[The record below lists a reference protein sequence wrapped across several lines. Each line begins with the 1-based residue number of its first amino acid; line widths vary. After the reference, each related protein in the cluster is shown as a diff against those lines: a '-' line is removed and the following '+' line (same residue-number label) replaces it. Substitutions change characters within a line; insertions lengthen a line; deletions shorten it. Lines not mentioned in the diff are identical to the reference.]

1 MCSAHFVLIYYIIN
15 LMDVITTHLNAD
27 FDALASMVAAK
38 KYYPDAFLVFPGS
51 QEKSVRDFIANS
63 GMSLDIKKIRDI
75 DFDNITR
82 LILVD
87 VKNPGRIGKLEN
99 IISNKGKVI
108 HVYDHH
114 PKSEND
120 VDGHKEIIELVGATS
135 TIFTEML
142 KKDRIKLSPAESSL
156 LMLGIYEETGSLMF
170 PCTTSRDLMAA
181 SYLLKKG
188 ANLNIVSKYIRRELG
203 PEEIDL
209 LNELIHSSSDH
220 VIHDSRIKIAT
231 ASRETYIG
239 DISPLAHIIKEI
251 DDVDA
256 IFLLVMM
263 EDRVQLIARSH
274 SQEVDVSEILHDFG
288 GGGHAQASSA
298 VVRGMTLEETS
309 HELLRILKEKVHP
322 TKTAKDIM
330 TSPVKTIRWNNTVK
344 TAEKT
349 MTQYSVNVLP
359 VLKNEALYGLIS
371 REVVEKA
378 LFHGFSNSR
387 VSEFCTTDVSSVSL
401 ATSIDIIELMMIEQN
416 QRFLPVVEENKIAG
430 AITRTDLLRS
440 LYESLLKKNRVRS
453 HEKLT
458 EKPSLGKY
466 LSSRIKAKFP
476 AEIVDLLRLCGTVSK
491 DLGFSAYL
499 VGGSVRDLILGEA
512 NLDIDIVIE
521 GDGIAFAR
529 KLGSKLGVKVKCHK
543 KFGTA
548 VVITDILKFD
558 VASARTEYYE
568 SPAAL
573 PKVEMSS
580 IKKDL
585 YRRDFTIN
593 TMAVKLDPDHF
604 GQLLD
609 FFGGQKD
616 LKDKTIRIL
625 HNLSF
630 IEDPTRAFRAIRFSE
645 RFGFKISKHTINLI
659 KTAVRINLFNKLSG
673 TRMYD
678 ELVLLFVETEPKK
691 AINRLAEYDL
701 LKFIHPNLV
710 ITKSLEE
717 IFESIQETISWF
729 KLLFFEEEI
738 NIGHLFLM
746 ALLDELN
753 RDERTESLKRL
764 DVPPSARNDMN
775 LGIEKAQVALA
786 RLYQARQSEIYNLL
800 QSLNIQTILYI
811 MAKSRNREQKKSVS
825 HYLTSLREIRPV
837 LTGSDLK
844 AMGYSPGPL
853 FKEILNAILEAKIDD
868 KIQSRDDEI
877 SFVKATFP
885 LVRK

>member
-1 MCSAHFVLIYYIIN
+1 
-15 LMDVITTHLNAD
+15 MDVITTHLNAD

-63 GMSLDIKKIRDI
+63 GISLDSKKIKDI
-75 DFDNITR
+75 DIEKISR
-82 LILVD
+82 LVLVD
-87 VKNPGRIGKLEN
+87 VKNPSRIGKLSKALN
-99 IISNKGKVI
+99 TKGLI
-108 HVYDHH
+108 THIFDHH
-114 PKSEND
+114 PKTDED
-120 VDGHKEIIELVGATS
+120 VNGQKEVIEHVGATS

-142 KKDRIKLSPAESSL
+142 KKDSVKLSVAELSL

-170 PCTTSRDLMAA
+170 PCTTPRDLMAA
-181 SYLLKKG
+181 AYLLKKG

-220 VIHDSRIKIAT
+220 IIHDSRIKIAK

-263 EDRVQLIARSH
+263 EDRVQVIARSH

-288 GGGHAQASSA
+288 GGGHSQASSA
-298 VVRGMTLEETS
+298 VVKNMSLEETS
-309 HELLRILKEKVHP
+309 NKLLTLLQEKVHP
-322 TKTAKDIM
+322 TKTARDIM
-330 TSPVKTIRWNNTVK
+330 TSPVNIISWNQTVK

-359 VLKNEALYGLIS
+359 VIKNENLYGLIS

-378 LFHGFSNSR
+378 LFHGFSKSK
-387 VSEFCTTDVSSVSL
+387 VSEFCTIDPSL
-401 ATSIDIIELMMIEQN
+401 VTPLTSISVIELMMIEQN
-416 QRFLPVVEENKIAG
+416 QRFLPVVEKDRLVG

-440 LYESLLKKNRVRS
+440 LYESLLKKSRVRS
-453 HEKLT
+453 HEKQT
-458 EKPSLGKY
+458 EKPSIGKY
-466 LSSRIKAKFP
+466 LSSSMKLKFP
-476 AEIVDLLRLCGTVSK
+476 PELFDLLRLCGTVAK
-491 DLGFSAYL
+491 DLGYSSYL
-499 VGGSVRDLILGEA
+499 VGGSVRDLIMGEI

-529 KLGSKLGVKVKCHK
+529 KLGKKLGVKVKSHK

-548 VVITDILKFD
+548 VVITNFLKFD

-593 TMAVKLDPDHF
+593 TMAIKLDPDHF

-609 FFGGQKD
+609 FFGGQRD
-616 LKDKTIRIL
+616 LKDKTLRIL

-673 TRMYD
+673 ARMYD
-678 ELVLLFVETEPKK
+678 ELVLLFLETEPEK
-691 AINRLAEYDL
+691 AIKRLAKFDL
-701 LKFIHPNLV
+701 LKFIHPDLT
-710 ITKSLEE
+710 ITRSLETT
-717 IFESIQETISWF
+717 FGAIQETISWF
-729 KLLFFEEEI
+729 NLLFFEEEL
-738 NIGHLFLM
+738 NRAHLFLM

-753 RDERTESLKRL
+753 HDLRNEALQRL
-764 DVPPSARNDMN
+764 YVPSSARAEIIS
-775 LGIEKAQVALA
+775 GIEEAKYALA
-786 RLYQARQSEIYNLL
+786 KLYRAGRSAIYHTLRP
-800 QSLNIQTILYI
+800 LNIQTILFM
-811 MAKSRNREQKKSVS
+811 MAKSRDKEQKKSVS
-825 HYLTSLREIRPV
+825 LYLTTLREISPD
-837 LTGSDLK
+837 LTGKDLQ
-844 AMGYSPGPL
+844 AMGYAPGPI
-853 FKEILNAILEAKIDD
+853 FKKIFTAILETKLDD
-868 KIQSRDDEI
+868 KIKGRDEEAA
-877 SFVKATFP
+877 FVKEHFP
-885 LVRK
+885 I

>member
-1 MCSAHFVLIYYIIN
+1 
-15 LMDVITTHLNAD
+15 MDVITTHLNAD

-51 QEKSVRDFIANS
+51 QEKSVRDFLENS
-63 GMSLDIKKIRDI
+63 GMSLNIKKLRDI
-75 DFDNITR
+75 NLDDITR

-87 VKNPGRIGKLEN
+87 VKNPARIGKLSD
-99 IISNKGKVI
+99 IVSNKGKVI
-108 HVYDHH
+108 HIFDHH
-114 PKSEND
+114 PKSEED
-120 VDGHKEIIELVGATS
+120 VNGHKEVIEPVGATS
-135 TIFTEML
+135 TIFTEIL
-142 KKDRIKLSPAESSL
+142 KKDRMKMTPAESSL

-181 SYLLKKG
+181 AYLLKKG
-188 ANLNIVSKYIRRELG
+188 ANLNIVSNYIRRQLG

-209 LNELIHSSSDH
+209 LNELIHSSTDH
-220 VIHDSRIKIAT
+220 VIHDSRIKITT

-263 EDRVQLIARSH
+263 EDRVQVIARSH

-298 VVRGMTLEETS
+298 VVRDMSLEEVS
-309 HELLRILKEKVHP
+309 HALLRMLKEKVHP
-322 TKTAKDIM
+322 TKTARDIM
-330 TSPVKTIRWNNTVK
+330 TSPVKTIRWSNTIK
-344 TAEKT
+344 TAERT

-359 VLKNEALYGLIS
+359 VLKKEDLFGLIS

-378 LFHGFSNSR
+378 LFHGFSKNR

-401 ATSIDIIELMMIEQN
+401 HTSIDVIELMMIEQN
-416 QRFLPVVEENKIAG
+416 QRFLPVVEKEKIVG

-453 HEKLT
+453 HEKLSD
-458 EKPSLGKY
+458 KPSLGKY
-466 LSSRIKAKFP
+466 ISSSIKSKFP
-476 AEIVDLLRLCGTVSK
+476 SEIVDLLRLCGRVAR
-491 DLGFSAYL
+491 DLGYSAYL
-499 VGGSVRDLILGEA
+499 VGGSVRDLILGET

-529 KLGSKLGVKVKCHK
+529 KLGSTLGVKVKSHR

-548 VVITDILKFD
+548 VVITNILKFD

-573 PKVEMSS
+573 PRVEMSS

-609 FFGGQKD
+609 FFGGQRD
-616 LKDKTIRIL
+616 LKEKTIRIL

-645 RFGFKISKHTINLI
+645 RFGFKISKHTLNLI

-678 ELVLLFVETEPKK
+678 ELVLLFVETDPKK
-691 AINRLAEYDL
+691 AIMRLAELDL
-701 LKFIHPNLV
+701 LKFIHPSLK
-710 ITKSLEE
+710 ITKSLEY
-717 IFESIQETISWF
+717 IFDSIQETISWF

-746 ALLDELN
+746 ALLDELPHS
-753 RDERTESLKRL
+753 DRTELLIRL
-764 DVPPSARNDMN
+764 DVPPSARDDMI
-775 LGIEKAQVALA
+775 LGIEKAEDALNK
-786 RLYQARQSEIYNLL
+786 LHKVRQSEIYNTLRP
-800 QSLNIQTILYI
+800 LNIQTVLFV
-811 MAKSRNREQKKSVS
+811 MAKSTDREQKKYVS
-825 HYLTSLREIRPV
+825 LYLTSLRDIRPV
-837 LTGSDLK
+837 LTGRDLK
-844 AMGYSPGPL
+844 TMGYSPGPV
-853 FKEILNAILEAKIDD
+853 FKEILTAVLEAKIDE
-868 KIQSRDDEI
+868 KVKNRDDEI
-877 SFVKATFP
+877 IFVKKNYP
-885 LVRK
+885 LITT